1 MVSYEFE
8 QAMAVERTA
17 EDVFTATLDPRFT
30 IHEGPIN
37 GGITMALAT
46 TALRGRLT
54 SGQGHDDPLCVSGFY
69 LSAAVPGPAKL
80 RTEVLRAGR
89 TMSTGQASLTQVD
102 SRGREVERIRVLA
115 TFGDLDAEG
124 EHVATSATPPDMP
137 GLDDCLTAEDLP
149 RPLLE
154 ETQLLERAEIRMD
167 PATSGWLEGVPS
179 GLGRLR
185 AWFRMRDGFQPT
197 PLLLIAA
204 VDALPPVAYD
214 LGISGWVPTLELTV
228 HVRARPAP
236 GWLRISLSSSNL
248 AGGLIEEDAEIWDSS
263 DRLVAQAR
271 QLARVSRMPP
281 AAQPQVG
288 AAVAAQPPVGA
299 ALAAGA

>member
-8 QAMAVERTA
+8 QAMRLEQSAD
-17 EDVFTATLDPRFT
+17 EDLFNATLDPRWT

-46 TALRGRLT
+46 TALRRRLT
-54 SGQGHDDPLCVSGFY
+54 TGHGHDDPVCVSGYY
-69 LSAAVPGPAKL
+69 LSAAVPGPARL
-80 RTEVLRAGR
+80 RTEVLRSGR
-89 TMSTGQASLTQVD
+89 TMSTGQAGLWQVD
-102 SRGREVERIRVLA
+102 ARGREVERIRVLA

-124 EHVATSATPPDMP
+124 EHVATSATPPEMP
-137 GLDDCLTAEDLP
+137 GLDDCLAAEALP

-179 GLGRLR
+179 GLGRMR

-197 PLLLIAA
+197 PLMLIAA

-228 HVRARPAP
+228 HVRARPTP

-248 AGGLIEEDAEIWDSS
+248 AGGLIEEDAEIWDST

-271 QLARVSRMPP
+271 QLARVSRMSPV
-281 AAQPQVG
+281 AQQPEV
-288 AAVAAQPPVGA
+288 AVAAGA
-299 ALAAGA
+299 